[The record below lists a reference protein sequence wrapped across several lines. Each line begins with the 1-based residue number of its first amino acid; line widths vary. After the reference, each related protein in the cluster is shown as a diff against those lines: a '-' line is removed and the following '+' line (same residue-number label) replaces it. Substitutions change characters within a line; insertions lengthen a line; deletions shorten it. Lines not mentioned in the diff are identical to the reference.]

1 MAQRRQVFYIDMDE
15 AGWSV
20 GLEGDG
26 RRRLREAG
34 GPAVALEAAV
44 HAAAREFGVEA
55 APHRLDDSEFKRL
68 RSVVAS
74 SAKVRSNC

>member
-1 MAQRRQVFYIDMDE
+1 
-15 AGWSV
+15 
-20 GLEGDG
+20 
-26 RRRLREAG
+26 
-34 GPAVALEAAV
+34 VALEAAV